1 MKKLLFSLILLLV
14 PVTVFAIEGTVNLN
28 CSPTSAFPGDAIN
41 CTIAGDVSDGSVTDF
56 SGTVTLSDNLEF
68 VNTCSMSEGWKGTCD
83 KGIFSLD
90 ASKSASD
97 SFEIASFNIK
107 LKSDATTSGTVT
119 LKTTKFGDIKNV
131 ADQTKNI
138 NLSTSTNEVDT
149 SNGTLDQEDT
159 SGDVKNPETGSNIP
173 FIIIGSCS
181 LGAII
186 VYEIVTR
193 KKKLHKI

>member
-68 VNTCSMSEGWKGTCD
+68 VSGAASEGWTGTSD
-83 KGIFSLD
+83 KGIFSLKT
-90 ASKSASD
+90 SKSASD

-107 LKSDATTSGTVT
+107 LKSDATTNGTVT

-159 SGDVKNPETGSNIP
+159 SGDVKNPDTGSNIP

-186 VYEIVTR
+186 VYEVVTR

>member
-1 MKKLLFSLILLLV
+1 MKKVLFSLILLLV

-68 VNTCSMSEGWKGTCD
+68 VSGAASEGWTGTSD
-83 KGIFSLD
+83 KGIFSLKT
-90 ASKSASD
+90 SKSASD

-107 LKSDATTSGTVT
+107 LKSDATTNGTVT

-149 SNGTLDQEDT
+149 SNGTLDQEDAT
-159 SGDVKNPETGSNIP
+159 GDVKNPETGSNIP
-173 FIIIGSCS
+173 FIVIGSCS

-186 VYEIVTR
+186 VYEVVAR